1 MKLILCLHN
10 NCKLLGKAHHVLG
23 GQQMSIAYPMSRS
36 RSTQTRLVLPP
47 DTNQYGSIFGGKIL
61 AYIDEI
67 AAIACM
73 KHTKKEVVTASFDSV
88 DFVSPA
94 YVGDMLELEAIVTST
109 GRTSMEV
116 YVRVMSRNV
125 KTGEEKLT
133 TESFVTMVAI
143 DKGGKPTPIP
153 AIYPETE
160 EEEKLYKA
168 GVERQ
173 RLRKEKRN
181 KVKEVVVQK

>member
-1 MKLILCLHN
+1 
-10 NCKLLGKAHHVLG
+10 
-23 GQQMSIAYPMSRS
+23 MSNAYPMSQS
-36 RSTQTRLVLPP
+36 RTVQNRLVLPP
-47 DTNQYGSIFGGKIL
+47 DANQYGSIFGGKIL

-67 AAIACM
+67 AALSCM
-73 KHTKKEVVTASFDSV
+73 KHCKKEVVTASFDSV

-116 YVRVMSRNV
+116 YVRVLSRNI

-143 DKGGKPTPIP
+143 DEEGKPTPVP
-153 AIYPETE
+153 EVYPETVE
-160 EEEKLYKA
+160 EERLYKA
-168 GVERQ
+168 GLERQ
-173 RLRKEKRN
+173 KLRKEKR
-181 KVKEVVVQK
+181 KKLKEVALLK

>member
-1 MKLILCLHN
+1 
-10 NCKLLGKAHHVLG
+10 
-23 GQQMSIAYPMSRS
+23 MSNAYPMSRS
-36 RSTQTRLVLPP
+36 HTTQTRLILPP
-47 DTNQYGSIFGGKIL
+47 DANQYGSIFGGKIL

-73 KHTKKEVVTASFDSV
+73 KHTGREVVTASFDSV

-94 YVGDMLELEAIVTST
+94 YVGDMLELEAIITST

-116 YVRVMSRNV
+116 YVRVLSRNV

-143 DKGGKPTPIP
+143 DEEGKPTPVP
-153 AIYPETE
+153 AVYPETE
-160 EEEKLYKA
+160 KEEKLYKA
-168 GVERQ
+168 GLERQ
-173 RLRKEKRN
+173 KARKEKS
-181 KVKEVVVQK
+181 